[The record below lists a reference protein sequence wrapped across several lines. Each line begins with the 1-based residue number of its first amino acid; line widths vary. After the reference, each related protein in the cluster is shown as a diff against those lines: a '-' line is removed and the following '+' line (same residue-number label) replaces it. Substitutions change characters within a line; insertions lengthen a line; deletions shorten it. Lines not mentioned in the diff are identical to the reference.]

1 MTAAVQGRWLPKA
14 EARGWLRTHLQLQ
27 HPICLPRSSPSLSHT
42 CLRTLPPAQHGP
54 YVATVLCS
62 TLPCV
67 NVTSSSP
74 EVPQQSP
81 WVACKC
87 PQWQFIHRLAWLST
101 ALASHYQ
108 RGRLR
113 ACRASAG
120 YGHGSRELATARL
133 GAFDAREDM
142 AKRSTGKSHRVAI
155 ELILPIISQLYGRSL
170 V

>member
-1 MTAAVQGRWLPKA
+1 
-14 EARGWLRTHLQLQ
+14 LRTHLQLQ
-27 HPICLPRSSPSLSHT
+27 HLICLPRSSPSLSHT

-74 EVPQQSP
+74 DVPQQLP
-81 WVACKC
+81 WAAWKHSR
-87 PQWQFIHRLAWLST
+87 WQFIHRLAWLST

-108 RGRLR
+108 RGRVR

-120 YGHGSRELATARL
+120 SGHGSRELVTARL
-133 GAFDAREDM
+133 EAFEAREEM
-142 AKRSTGKSHRVAI
+142 TKRSTGKSHQFAI
-155 ELILPIISQLYGRSL
+155 ELVLPIVSQLWGRCL